1 MASTPPT
8 NALNKH
14 FAEVIFSTN
23 EMLIAQ
29 CYKEALTDSPLK
41 TTVFQ
46 GSIVKITSSYDTS
59 YNTFGLISK
68 INNSSLDNVHKPSAL
83 GLTAKELEHLQPQV
97 FDLLRK
103 ELEIYLFAYK
113 EKEEIYSY
121 PPSRPMMIHDFVE
134 EITNEEGIL
143 LTSDISSLIGLIKR
157 NQLKPDILIAPIHL
171 GYKLRNFD
179 YNYLIKRG
187 QEMSRT
193 FSDDMD
199 SIMQILKRFSSTINS
214 SKDEKNSKLSK

>member
-1 MASTPPT
+1 MTSTTST

-23 EMLIAQ
+23 EMLTAQ

-46 GSIVKITSSYDTS
+46 GSIVKIISSYDTS
-59 YNTFGLISK
+59 YNAFGLISK

-103 ELEIYLFAYK
+103 ELEIHLFAYK
-113 EKEEIYSY
+113 EKEEIYNY
-121 PPSRPMMIHDFVE
+121 PPSKPMMIHDFVSKVE
-134 EITNEEGIL
+134 NAEVLE
-143 LTSDISSLIGLIKR
+143 LTKDISSLITLVKR
-157 NQLKPDILIAPIHL
+157 NQLKPDLLSNIISL
-171 GYKLRNFD
+171 GYTLRNND
-179 YNYLIKRG
+179 YNYLVKTG
-187 QEMSRT
+187 QGLSLAFADEL
-193 FSDDMD
+193 D
-199 SIMQILKRFSSTINS
+199 SLIQVLKR
-214 SKDEKNSKLSK
+214 LSKAK

>member
-1 MASTPPT
+1 MIQSTKT
-8 NALNKH
+8 VREH
-14 FAEVIFSTN
+14 FAEVIASTN
-23 EMLIAQ
+23 EVVIAQ
-29 CYKEALTDSPLK
+29 CYKEDLANNSLK
-41 TTVFQ
+41 KSVSQ
-46 GSIVKITSSYDTS
+46 GSLVKIKSSYDNSFIS
-59 YNTFGLISK
+59 YGIISK
-68 INNSSLDNVHKPSAL
+68 INNSSLDNIHRPSAL
-83 GLTAKELEHLQPQV
+83 GLNSKELEYLQPQI

-103 ELEIYLFAYK
+103 ELEIYLFAHK
-113 EKEEIYSY
+113 DNSEILNY
-121 PPSRPMMIHDFVE
+121 PPQKPMMIHDFVE